1 MKRRRVK
8 VTGIGPVT
16 PAGTGRDEFWGGIL
30 EPVSRVRPFLKIG
43 EEWGPFVA
51 AWVDRLPLDEHFT
64 PFPALR
70 TSARH
75 TQMAVLGAA
84 LAVKDAGLTLE
95 EVRAMRIA
103 IFTGTSLM
111 DFGAI
116 TRETESVAKNGIR
129 GIQPKLVFI
138 SSVAHVAATVSEA
151 LKVNSRNM
159 TFQSSCCSGLD
170 AIGHAAEAVAGGEV
184 DLAICGGTEAP
195 LFKHPM
201 LEFRAVGM
209 TPPTDQNPQTIS
221 RPFDLWRTTGIV
233 SEGACMFV
241 VEPDDSPRKGYC
253 DIVGY
258 GYSNDERGELCDGMR
273 AAIRLALA
281 NARISVSMVDSISAW
296 GPGHRLID
304 AAESKQLRGVFGDEL
319 DRIPAYSIKGSIGN
333 PLGAAAAIQVAA
345 AAIGLRDQ
353 VVPPTVN
360 WKYPDPDCRL
370 NLSASPVA
378 VPQHF
383 SLVNSHGVNGTNS
396 TLILERSS

>member
-1 MKRRRVK
+1 
-8 VTGIGPVT
+8 
-16 PAGTGRDEFWGGIL
+16 
-30 EPVSRVRPFLKIG
+30 
-43 EEWGPFVA
+43 
-51 AWVDRLPLDEHFT
+51 
-64 PFPALR
+64 
-70 TSARH
+70 
-75 TQMAVLGAA
+75 
-84 LAVKDAGLTLE
+84 
-95 EVRAMRIA
+95 
-103 IFTGTSLM
+103 
-111 DFGAI
+111 
-116 TRETESVAKNGIR
+116 
-129 GIQPKLVFI
+129 
-138 SSVAHVAATVSEA
+138 
-151 LKVNSRNM
+151 
-159 TFQSSCCSGLD
+159 
-170 AIGHAAEAVAGGEV
+170 
-184 DLAICGGTEAP
+184 
-195 LFKHPM
+195 
-201 LEFRAVGM
+201 
-209 TPPTDQNPQTIS
+209 
-221 RPFDLWRTTGIV
+221 LWRTTGIV

>member
-1 MKRRRVK
+1 MKRRVK
-8 VTGIGPVT
+8 ITGIGPVT
-16 PAGTGRDEFWGGIL
+16 PAGTGRDEFWSGIL
-30 EPVSRVRPFLKIG
+30 ESTSRIRPFLKLG

-70 TSARH
+70 TAARH

-84 LAVKDAGLTLE
+84 LAVKDAGLTFDD
-95 EVRAMRIA
+95 VRAMRVA
-103 IFTGTSLM
+103 VFTGTSLM

-116 TRETESVAKNGIR
+116 TRETESVAKSGIR
-129 GIQPKLVFI
+129 GIQSKLVFV

-151 LKVNSRNM
+151 LKISSRNM

-170 AIGHAAEAVAGGEV
+170 AIGHAADAVSSGEV
-184 DLAICGGTEAP
+184 DIAICGGTEAP
-195 LFKHPM
+195 LYKHPM

-209 TPPTDQNPQTIS
+209 TPPTDQNHLTIS

-233 SEGACMFV
+233 SEGACMFI
-241 VEPDDSPRKGYC
+241 VEPDDSPRPGYC
-253 DIVGY
+253 SLVGY
-258 GYSNDERGELCDGMR
+258 GYSNDERGELCDGMQS
-273 AAIRLALA
+273 AIKLALS
-281 NARISVSMVDSISAW
+281 NARVRESAIDSISAW

-304 AAESKQLRGVFGDEL
+304 AAEAKQLRGVFGDEL

-345 AAIGLRDQ
+345 AALGLRDQ
-353 VVPPTVN
+353 IVPPTVN

-370 NLSASPVA
+370 NLCAAPVA
-378 VPQHF
+378 VAQRF

-396 TLILERSS
+396 TLILERSL